1 MDVFA
6 RVDWRDGSVV
16 FFDPRTHIVVREVQ
30 PLGGS
35 GRARG
40 VDVQG
45 DRAMITTEEGR
56 RELWSIASYTY
67 IRDLD

>member
-1 MDVFA
+1 MEIVG
-6 RVDWRDGSVV
+6 RVDWRDGAVT
-16 FFDPRTHIVVREVQ
+16 FFEPRTHIVVLKIRPQ
-30 PLGGS
+30 GGS

-45 DRAMITTEEGR
+45 DRAMITTVDGR
-56 RELWSIASYTY
+56 RELWSVASYTY